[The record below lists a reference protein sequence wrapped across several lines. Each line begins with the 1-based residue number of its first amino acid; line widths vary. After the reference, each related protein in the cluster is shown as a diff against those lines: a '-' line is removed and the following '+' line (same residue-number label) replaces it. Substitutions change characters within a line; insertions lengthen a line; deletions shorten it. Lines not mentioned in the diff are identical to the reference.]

1 MPTRLSFPV
10 VLLLLTSVFAEGRQQ
25 AKTPGAREPD
35 LCVVPSSSRPT
46 LPARL
51 MEGMGRS
58 SFPITTTSPEAQ
70 AFFNQGVAQLH
81 SFWVRESE
89 RSFMQ
94 AAQLDPDAAMA
105 YWGIAISA
113 AGDYRPA
120 FQLMRNRSRQGQ
132 APAEPDSGRARA
144 LEAIKKA
151 MELRSR
157 VSERERLY
165 IEALS
170 ARRDPESKDAT
181 GEYTR
186 GLRKLVAAYPDDLE
200 AKSILALAIQ
210 NGYEPVTREPR
221 EGTMESLALLREI
234 LSRDPD
240 HIGAHHYMIHGC
252 EGGKRPQDAWQSCKR
267 YPELVPNIPHAL
279 HMPGHIYAQSDRLE
293 DAAHSF
299 ASAALTELGYMAAD
313 ATYGS
318 GHYGHNHH
326 FLIHTLG
333 LQGRYREAMSRTSEL
348 LRIKENPRERASVDG
363 QSTHRQ
369 GWFCLMKTLVRFE
382 KWDEIL
388 DGQTLPLHDKPR
400 EAVWYHWARGLAHSF
415 KGNSAEAEAS
425 LREMRKSLETLK
437 DSSKSIPPQLDAARV
452 ELEGHIEARSGK
464 REKGLELLSK
474 AARMENELIY
484 TEPPAYPRPV
494 LEALARTA
502 LALGN
507 FKEAESAYRKAFELE
522 PGSGRA
528 LWGIAQA
535 LYGAGEKDEADKVFA
550 QFARVWVTADSDLPE
565 MKKAQESTRPST
577 ARTQSR

>member
-1 MPTRLSFPV
+1 
-10 VLLLLTSVFAEGRQQ
+10 
-25 AKTPGAREPD
+25 
-35 LCVVPSSSRPT
+35 
-46 LPARL
+46 

-221 EGTMESLALLREI
+221 EGTMDSLALLREI

-252 EGGKRPQDAWQSCKR
+252 EEGKRPQDAWQSCKR

-400 EAVWYHWARGLAHSF
+400 EAAWYHWARGLAHLF
-415 KGNSAEAEAS
+415 KGNVPEAEAS

-437 DSSKSIPPQLDAARV
+437 DGSKSIPPQLDAARV

-464 REKGLELLSK
+464 
-474 AARMENELIY
+474 
-484 TEPPAYPRPV
+484 
-494 LEALARTA
+494 
-502 LALGN
+502 
-507 FKEAESAYRKAFELE
+507 
-522 PGSGRA
+522 
-528 LWGIAQA
+528 
-535 LYGAGEKDEADKVFA
+535 
-550 QFARVWVTADSDLPE
+550 
-565 MKKAQESTRPST
+565 
-577 ARTQSR
+577 